1 MKISSLPRSVLVAG
15 LIVAA
20 GSVTAQAPDPSVRGS
35 FATTNAE
42 YNLGDTAFTPPG
54 FPAAV
59 ELRGVVFHPTNLA
72 AGPFPLVLFLH
83 GRHSTCFSGSTTA
96 LEWPCTAGRQPIL
109 SFRGYDYAA
118 DHLASHGYVVIS
130 ISANGINAR
139 DNSTSDFGALA
150 RAQLIQRHL
159 DQWRTYNTTGAA
171 PFGTQFVGRVDL
183 TRVGTM
189 GHSRGGEGVMRH
201 YIFNLT
207 QPSPYPVKVIVP
219 IAPTDFGRWQV
230 NDGAFVAQLL
240 PYCDG
245 DVSDLQGVHFYDDAR
260 YNLTASGYR
269 QYVTVLGAN
278 HNFFNTNWTP
288 GSPFPSS
295 DDWTAFVS
303 GGSGDPHCGTG
314 VGNGRLTAAQQRDVG
329 LAYLT
334 AYFRNQ
340 VGNESALLPW
350 IDGTGGKPPA
360 VSALALHVAFQ
371 PDDTR
376 RRDLNRLQVQAE
388 LTTNNVGG
396 AVSQSGLTPHDLCG
410 GAAPQPQSC
419 LTGQSSARDPHRSP
433 STTVAGLSRLRT
445 GWGATTAVFTNDIPS
460 GANRDV
466 SSFQYFQFRSVVN
479 FTDTRN
485 AAGQP
490 QDFSVRFTDGA
501 GGTQTLRVGQFSNA
515 LYYPPGTVG
524 PVPKVLTNGVRLP
537 LSALTTVNKTNLAR
551 VEVLLNQQPTGAVF
565 VADAHFYRSGSVAP
579 TPDFGISCSP
589 SSVSAAPGGS
599 VTSTCT
605 VTSTGGFSSA
615 VALSCAG
622 LPAGVSCAFAPSSVT
637 PPANGSVNSTLT
649 ISVASGTAAG
659 TSTFQ
664 ARGTS
669 GATVKNANV
678 TLTVTGTAPVT
689 VTFTSQGANDGR
701 TWESTETS
709 NVGGGFVSS
718 DTSTAAIR
726 VGDLTTDRSYRS
738 VLSFDTSSIPDTAT
752 ITAATVRLVRGTISG
767 TNPFTILG
775 TCQVD
780 IRNGF
785 FGTAVTLANAD
796 WEAAATATAVAS
808 LSNPTVN
815 GAASTGTLN
824 ATGLA
829 AISKTGTTQLK
840 LYFTTDDNDNN
851 AYDYIGFYGGEA
863 ATAGNRPTLTITY
876 TP

>member
-1 MKISSLPRSVLVAG
+1 MQTSSLLRSALFAG
-15 LIVAA
+15 LSLGPVSAL
-20 GSVTAQAPDPSVRGS
+20 AQPPDPSVRGS

-59 ELRGVVFHPTNLA
+59 EVRGVVFHPTNLA

-83 GRHSTCFSGSTTA
+83 GRHGTCFSGSTTA

-139 DNSTSDFGALA
+139 DNGTSDFGALA
-150 RAQLIQRHL
+150 RAQLIQHHL
-159 DQWRTYNTTGAA
+159 DLWRTYNTTGGT

-201 YIFNLT
+201 YLYNQT
-207 QPSPYPVKVIVP
+207 QPTPYPVKVIVP

-245 DVSDLQGVHFYDDAR
+245 DVSDLQGVHFFDDAR
-260 YNLTASGYR
+260 YSLTTAGYR
-269 QYVTVLGAN
+269 QYTTVMGAN

-314 VGNGRLTAAQQRDVG
+314 TGNGRLSAAQQRDVG

-340 VGNESALLPW
+340 VGGESGLLPW

-371 PDDTR
+371 PDNTR
-376 RRDLNRLQVQAE
+376 RRDLNRLQVQGE

-396 AVSQSGLTPHDLCG
+396 TVSQSGLTPHDLCG
-410 GAAPQPQSC
+410 GASPQPQSC

-433 STTVAGLSRLRT
+433 STAVAGLSRLRT
-445 GWGATTAVFTNDIPS
+445 GWGATSALFTNDIPA

-466 SSFQYFQFRSVVN
+466 STFQYFQFRSTVN

-501 GGTQTLRVGQFSNA
+501 GATQTLRVGQYSNA

-537 LSALTTVNKTNLAR
+537 LSALTAVNKANLAR
-551 VEVLLNQQPTGAVF
+551 VEVLFNQQPSGAVF
-565 VADAHFYRSGSVAP
+565 VADAHFYRTGSVAP
-579 TPDFGISCSP
+579 TPDFSIACSP
-589 SSVSAAPGGS
+589 STVSAAPGGS
-599 VTSTCT
+599 ASTTCT
-605 VTSTGGFSSA
+605 VASTGGFSSP
-615 VALSCAG
+615 VTLSCAG
-622 LPAGVSCAFAPSSVT
+622 APAGVTCSASPNPVT
-637 PPANGSVNSTLT
+637 PPANGSVSATLT
-649 ISVASGTAAG
+649 LAVGSGVAPANY
-659 TSTFQ
+659 TFG

-669 GATVKNANV
+669 GATFREAAI
-678 TLTVTGTAPVT
+678 TLTVTGGGGAQTAVFDSLLRAPKCGT
-689 VTFTSQGANDGR
+689 VGISCDSGPSLLLGRAGLGPEPNQPNTINNSCADGTSGLFHSDESNDR
-701 TWESTETS
+701 IKVST
-709 NVGGGFVSS
+709 VGGGNF
-718 DTSTAAIR
+718 AAGQQVRI
-726 VGDLTTDRSYRS
+726 D
-738 VLSFDTSSIPDTAT
+738 
-752 ITAATVRLVRGTISG
+752 ATVWAWTSPATDKLDLYYAANANAPAWTFITTLTPTVVGAQTLSATYTLPAGTLQAVRAQFRYQGAA
-767 TNPFTILG
+767 G
-775 TCQVD
+775 TCSAGGYNDRDDLV
-780 IRNGF
+780 F
-785 FGTAVTLANAD
+785 AV
-796 WEAAATATAVAS
+796 
-808 LSNPTVN
+808 
-815 GAASTGTLN
+815 
-824 ATGLA
+824 
-829 AISKTGTTQLK
+829 Q
-840 LYFTTDDNDNN
+840 
-851 AYDYIGFYGGEA
+851 
-863 ATAGNRPTLTITY
+863 
-876 TP
+876 